1 MKNILK
7 TVIILT
13 LISLLFSCQEEEYS
27 YLNVENLK
35 YPTNHMTVVIGLVES
50 DTIAPVKPGGGGGFP
65 GFPGFPGAPA
75 PGGSKYKARIKN
87 KAPWLSQPFW
97 GASVEGSR
105 PLIITVANVKT
116 EGENANAEILKQ
128 EIKFKG
134 EGIVEIP
141 YDTKIPVGRYLL
153 SYKIANI
160 SGSKVIED
168 CFTVIVTD
176 KKWD

>member
-7 TVIILT
+7 SIIVLS
-13 LISLLFSCQEEEYS
+13 LIALLFSCKEEEYS

-35 YPTNHMTVVIGLVES
+35 YPTNHMTVVIGLVED
-50 DTIAPVKPGGGGGFP
+50 DTIAPAKPGGGGGFP
-65 GFPGFPGAPA
+65 GFPGFPGTPTT
-75 PGGSKYKARIKN
+75 GGSKYKARIKN

-97 GASVEGSR
+97 GATVEGAR
-105 PLIITVANVKT
+105 PLVITVANVKT
-116 EGENANAEILKQ
+116 EGVSANAEILKK
-128 EIKFKG
+128 EIQFKG

-141 YDTKIPVGRYLL
+141 YDTKIPVGSYLL
-153 SYKIANI
+153 SYKISNI
-160 SGSKVIED
+160 SGSKVVED

>member
-50 DTIAPVKPGGGGGFP
+50 DTIAPVKPGGGGFP